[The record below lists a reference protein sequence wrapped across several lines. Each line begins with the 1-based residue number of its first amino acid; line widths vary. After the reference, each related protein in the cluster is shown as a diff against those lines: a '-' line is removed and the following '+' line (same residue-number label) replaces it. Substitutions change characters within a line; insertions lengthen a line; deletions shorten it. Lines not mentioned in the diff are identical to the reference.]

1 MCECVCVCVCVSA
14 RAHTQERVPQWV
26 SAGREEGGRD
36 TPACGACVV
45 CVACVGVACVGQ
57 R

>member
-1 MCECVCVCVCVSA
+1 MCECVCVCVCVCPRA
-14 RAHTQERVPQWV
+14 RTQERVPQWV